1 MKDYIATIRIKGS
14 LIKTVVHADNLSKM
28 CKYSK
33 ALTKEF
39 EQMHEDI
46 NRMALEMQYEP
57 NVKNMPDLP
66 AALGIPK
73 K

>member
-1 MKDYIATIRIKGS
+1 
-14 LIKTVVHADNLSKM
+14 M

-39 EQMHEDI
+39 EQMHSDI
-46 NRMALEMQYEP
+46 NQMAHEMQYVP
-57 NVKNMPDLP
+57 NVANMPDLP

>member
-1 MKDYIATIRIKGS
+1 
-14 LIKTVVHADNLSKM
+14 
-28 CKYSK
+28 
-33 ALTKEF
+33 
-39 EQMHEDI
+39 MHEDI
-46 NRMALEMQYEP
+46 NHMALEMQYEP